1 MLEDNF
7 INMCAQS
14 AGMVWGQEVPPVK
27 IIPPR
32 SCSGLNQAEFCP
44 TESVY
49 SQNLASCI
57 ACVTTAG

>member
-1 MLEDNF
+1 
-7 INMCAQS
+7 MCAQS
-14 AGMVWGQEVPPVK
+14 DGMGAGGPPVK